1 MTQMK
6 VSQNMKARII
16 AELCQNHNGDVDL
29 LENMIQLAK
38 DSGATYAK
46 IQGLYSDELVF
57 RKEFETTSSEDA
69 NNLFFHRPFEREQE
83 RLRGL
88 DLTQETESWF
98 VEKCFKSEIIPMITV
113 FSHAGVNRAFNAGF
127 KSIKIASYDCSS
139 LSLIRRCAEF
149 AEELVISTGATYW
162 DEITQTSNFLRTI
175 QDKVAITLMHAT
187 TLYPTPLE
195 SVNMKKLL
203 LLKSLGFNI
212 GFSDHTN
219 IDATDL
225 LASKTA
231 LVLGA
236 SLIERHF
243 TALEKKETRDGVV
256 SLNPSELQ
264 RLSDIIDLYRHFD
277 KHKEFDESTMKE
289 ISSLLSQELE
299 TDLSPEEIRNR
310 NYYRG
315 RVASFSGNQQVFAW
329 EAWPSE

>member
-1 MTQMK
+1 
-6 VSQNMKARII
+6 MKARII

-69 NNLFFHRPFEREQE
+69 NNLFFHRPFEREQK

-88 DLTQETESWF
+88 DLTPETERWF
-98 VEKCFKSEIIPMITV
+98 VKKCVKSEIIPMITV

-162 DEITQTSNFLRTI
+162 GEITQTSDYLRTI
-175 QDKVAITLMHAT
+175 QDKVTITLMHAT

-219 IDATDL
+219 IDTTDL

-264 RLSDIIDLYRHFD
+264 RLSDIIELHRHFD
-277 KHKEFDESTMKE
+277 KNKEFDESTMKE
-289 ISSLLSQELE
+289 ISSLLSQELK

-315 RVASFSGNQQVFAW
+315 RVASFSGNRQVFAW